1 MSPKRKWMTRLVV
14 AVNALIACALL
25 LLTPES
31 PLGRAIHAT
40 GIFGDIALSAL
51 IFVGAWALV
60 DTVINDLL
68 PARYVLECALRY
80 RHTIYLLISLGCLSM
95 IFVIVKTQ
103 GAAETLAYYGLVAM
117 AAFTVAV
124 MDIRD
129 RMKGYPR

>member
-1 MSPKRKWMTRLVV
+1 MSLQRKWMARLLV
-14 AVNALIACALL
+14 AVNALVACALL
-25 LLTPES
+25 LLAPDS
-31 PLGRAIHAT
+31 SLAKAIRAT
-40 GIFGDIALSAL
+40 GVFGDIALVAL
-51 IFVGAWALV
+51 IFVGALALV

-80 RHTIYLLISLGCLSM
+80 RHTVYLLISLWCLSM

-103 GAAETLAYYGLVAM
+103 GTTETLAYYGLVAM

-129 RMKGYPR
+129 RVKGYPR